1 MTNADILK
9 ALREA
14 AGLSLQ
20 EVCAGGAGVS
30 PTHLGRLERGAR
42 GLSPLVFGRVLQA
55 IAKQRDKRLR
65 REAKDDALWSK
76 AQAAKRVNIKRL
88 RLAANS
94 TQEEVASASGVSQPT
109 ICAIETGKVKGTPSL
124 QSSII
129 EGIHAC
135 RQTKL
140 EQRAARERRWNEV
153 LKQAGYAANDNGKG
167 VTDAATPR

>member
-14 AGLSLQ
+14 AGLSLLD
-20 EVCAGGAGVS
+20 VCSGGAGVS

-55 IAKQRDKRLR
+55 IAKQRDRRLS
-65 REAKDDALWSK
+65 REAKDDALWEK
-76 AQAAKRVNIKRL
+76 AQTAKRTNVKRL
-88 RLAANS
+88 RLAAGA

-109 ICAIETGKVKGTPSL
+109 ICAIETGKVKGTPCL

-135 RQTKL
+135 RQAKL
-140 EQRAARERRWNEV
+140 AQRAARETRWNEV
-153 LKQAGYAANDNGKG
+153 LTKAGYSVNENGKG
-167 VTDAATPR
+167 VTDAAPR